1 MNAAVRAA
9 ARFAMFKGCH
19 VFGVK
24 EGYHGLVNDM
34 ITELMWNDVSGV
46 MQLGGTLLGT
56 ARCDDFRQRRGR
68 LQAAKNMVKHGISN
82 LVVIGGDGSLTGAN
96 LFREEWAGL
105 LEELVKTN
113 QLNKHEIAGLENLN
127 IVGMVGSIDNDFCGT
142 DITIGTDSAL
152 HRIIEAVD
160 ALVSTASSHQ
170 RSFVLEVMGRHCGY
184 LALMSGLAGA
194 ADWVLVPEDAPS
206 EGWEMKMCSELKLAR
221 DGGRRYSLVIVAE
234 GAIDQQGRAI
244 TSQYVKQVIEQQ
256 LQHDTRITV
265 LGHVQRGGTPSAYDR
280 ILGCRY
286 GAEAVLALLEATPE
300 TPSCVVAM
308 QGNRIQ
314 RLSLMECVE
323 NTQKVS
329 VALKNKDYNKAL
341 SLRSSSFAKNLALF
355 KKISA
360 VRPPDL
366 ASGQTHF
373 TFAIMTVGAPACG
386 MNSAIYAF
394 ARMSLFAGHKVMAIH
409 DGFVG
414 LVDGKVDE
422 LTWMSV
428 NEWCKDAGSR
438 LGTNRNKPSSIGK
451 PLDTIAQKLIEYNI
465 QGLVIIGGFEAY
477 HSIIELYEAR
487 DRFSAFK
494 IPLVCIPATI
504 SNNVPGTDIS
514 LGSDTALNA
523 IVEVGCL

>member
-1 MNAAVRAA
+1 
-9 ARFAMFKGCH
+9 
-19 VFGVK
+19 
-24 EGYHGLVNDM
+24 M

-170 RSFVLEVMGRHCGY
+170 RSFVLEVMGRHCGFVSIPHLTFPNQSMTHSFHRY

-323 NTQKVS
+323 NV
-329 VALKNKDYNKAL
+329 
-341 SLRSSSFAKNLALF
+341 
-355 KKISA
+355 
-360 VRPPDL
+360 
-366 ASGQTHF
+366 
-373 TFAIMTVGAPACG
+373 
-386 MNSAIYAF
+386 
-394 ARMSLFAGHKVMAIH
+394 
-409 DGFVG
+409 
-414 LVDGKVDE
+414 
-422 LTWMSV
+422 
-428 NEWCKDAGSR
+428 
-438 LGTNRNKPSSIGK
+438 
-451 PLDTIAQKLIEYNI
+451 EYW
-465 QGLVIIGGFEAY
+465 
-477 HSIIELYEAR
+477 
-487 DRFSAFK
+487 
-494 IPLVCIPATI
+494 
-504 SNNVPGTDIS
+504 NN
-514 LGSDTALNA
+514 
-523 IVEVGCL
+523 